1 MNCKSCSAALEDGAH
16 FCTECGAPVRLACP
30 SCGADNPPAA
40 KFCKQCGSH
49 FAAPVETAGA
59 TPASAPAAAHAE
71 PATASEHPPGVVGER
86 RHLTVL
92 FSDLANSTHIASQLD
107 PEDWQEMAADYQRE
121 AGAAMRRFGGYVAK
135 FLGDGVLVLF
145 GWPEAHEDDAER
157 AVRAGLAV
165 IDAMQSINAKFS
177 ARGLPALSVRVGIHT
192 GPVVI
197 GTGGG
202 DAADV
207 FGDTPNVAARVQSEA
222 EPNTLFI
229 TRAVQALV
237 AGRFIVEERGARAM
251 KGVAQPM
258 ELYRVVQA
266 NVAHGGF
273 RVSAGAALTPLVGRD
288 HELELLCSRWE
299 RVREGEGQFVTI
311 VGEPGIGKSR
321 LIEEFRARIGSAPHL
336 WIQCAGEALFQNTA
350 FYAISQSLKQGF
362 LWRGDESDEE
372 QVKTLDLSMQTAGV
386 NVEENVP
393 IVARMLGMPVPHK
406 YPPVVIPPDQERK
419 QLLGALIAWVF
430 GVSRLQPVAIVLEGL
445 HWIDPSTMELT
456 QLLAEQGATVPL
468 MMIVTSRPDFRP
480 PWSPRAHHAQLILSR
495 LTAAEERRMVAAMPE
510 SAALPHDVV
519 DTIVERAS
527 GIPFFI
533 EELTRLVLEGG
544 DRSSE
549 IPATLQDSLMAR
561 LDRLGPAK
569 EVAQIS
575 AVIGREFS
583 YEVLRAVS
591 GSSDGVLQE
600 MLGKLVDAE
609 IIYARGIPPAATY
622 RFRHALIH
630 DAAYE
635 ALLKSRR
642 RELHMIVARALREK
656 VPEIALAHPE
666 LVALHLGEAGA
677 TEEASLLWQQA
688 AGQAVARG
696 ALKEAEQHTRKA
708 IAALVTLAE
717 SPARAARELQLQI
730 ELMSQVIGTR
740 GMLSPDATQA
750 FARIHE
756 LSKSVEDPVPALLPM
771 WLVKSNAAETEAAKV
786 LSDEMLQLAY
796 HRADPGYRCWAHCTQ
811 TLSRHQ
817 LGDFAGVEEHL
828 RLTLESYDQSLHSGV
843 AEDPKL
849 IALAAASNAALLSGR
864 PDTALARA
872 REALT
877 LAESANRTWN
887 ILNARISLWLVYDL
901 RGEAELARQD
911 AQVLFD
917 LATRY
922 QLPNFVGLGKFCLGH
937 AYAIEND
944 SSAGIATMREGL
956 AEVVGA
962 GLRSLIPS
970 SLALLAE
977 VQSNSGDPEG
987 AIATVEDGLQ
997 ASESLKVFV
1006 PELLRVRAEARL
1018 KMAAAG
1024 DAEAARQAEQDLRES
1039 IALSQAMGAKLFEL
1053 FAAASL
1059 ARVCKERGEIAVAR
1073 DLLAPVYATFTEGLQ
1088 TPSISQV
1095 KTLLDELSLS

>member
-1 MNCKSCSAALEDGAH
+1 MNCKSCGAALEDDAH
-16 FCTECGAPVRLACP
+16 FCTECGAPVRIVCP
-30 SCGADNPPAA
+30 SCGADNPAAA
-40 KFCKQCGSH
+40 KFCKQCGNH
-49 FAAPVETAGA
+49 FAAPASAVAP
-59 TPASAPAAAHAE
+59 TPPAPAATYAA
-71 PATASEHPPGVVGER
+71 PTTASEHPPGVVGER

-107 PEDWQEMAADYQRE
+107 PEDWEEMAADYQRE
-121 AGAAMRRFGGYVAK
+121 AGDAMRRFGGYVAK
-135 FLGDGVLVLF
+135 FLGDGVLALF

-165 IDAMQSINAKFS
+165 IDAMQLINAKFS

-229 TRAVQALV
+229 THAVQALV
-237 AGRFIVEERGARAM
+237 AGRFIVEERGAHQM

-258 ELYRVVQA
+258 DLYRVVQA

-273 RVSAGAALTPLVGRD
+273 RISAGGEVTPLIGRD
-288 HELELLCSRWE
+288 HELQFLCSRWE
-299 RVREGEGQFVTI
+299 RVRDGEGQFITI
-311 VGEPGIGKSR
+311 IGEPGIGKSR
-321 LIEEFRARIGSAPHL
+321 LIEEFRARIGSEPHL
-336 WIQCAGEALFQNTA
+336 SMQCAGEALFQNTA
-350 FYAISQSLKQGF
+350 FYAITQTLKRGF
-362 LWRGDESDEE
+362 LWRGDESYEE
-372 QVKTLDLSMQTAGV
+372 QAKTLDLSMQLAGMDL
-386 NVEENVP
+386 EETVP
-393 IVARMLGMPVPHK
+393 IVARMLGMAVPPK
-406 YPPVVIPPDQERK
+406 YSPVVIPPDQERK
-419 QLLGALIAWVF
+419 QLLSALIAWVF
-430 GVSRLQPVAIVLEGL
+430 GVSRLQPLVIVLEAL
-445 HWIDPSTMELT
+445 HWVDPSTMELV

-468 MMIVTSRPDFRP
+468 MMMVTSRPDFRP
-480 PWSPRAHHAQLILSR
+480 PWPPRVHHAQITLSR
-495 LTAAEERRMVAAMPE
+495 LTAADERRMIAAMPE
-510 SAALPHDVV
+510 SAAVPQEVV

-527 GIPFFI
+527 GIPFYI
-533 EELTRLVLEGG
+533 EELTRLVQEGG
-544 DRSSE
+544 GRSTE

-561 LDRLGPAK
+561 LDRLGPAR
-569 EVAQIS
+569 EIAQIS

-591 GSSDGVLQE
+591 GLPDGILQE
-600 MLGKLVDAE
+600 MLRKLVDAE

-622 RFRHALIH
+622 QFRHALMH

-642 RELHMIVARALREK
+642 RELHMTVARALREK
-656 VPEIALAHPE
+656 VPQIASAHPE
-666 LVALHLGEAGA
+666 LVAVHLAEAGA
-677 TEEASLLWQQA
+677 TDEASLLWQRA
-688 AGQAVARG
+688 AGQAVERG

-708 IAALVTLAE
+708 IAALATLAE
-717 SPARAARELQLQI
+717 SPARAARELQLQV
-730 ELMSQVIGTR
+730 ELMSQIIGAR
-740 GMLSPDATQA
+740 GMLSSDATQP

-786 LSDEMLQLAY
+786 LSDEMLALAY
-796 HRADPGYRCWAHCTQ
+796 NRDDPGYRCWAHCTQ
-811 TLSRHQ
+811 TLSCHQ

-828 RLTLESYDQSLHSGV
+828 RLTLESYDEALHSGV

-849 IALAAASNAALLSGR
+849 IALAAASNAALVSGR

-872 REALT
+872 LEALA
-877 LAESANRTWN
+877 LAERANRPWD
-887 ILNARISLWLVYDL
+887 ILNVRTALWRVYDL

-911 AQVLFD
+911 AQALFD
-917 LATRY
+917 LATQY
-922 QLPNFVGLGKFCLGH
+922 QMPNFVGLGEFCLGH
-937 AYAIEND
+937 ADAIENH

-956 AEVVGA
+956 AEFVAA

-977 VQSNSGDPEG
+977 VQSNSGDAEG

-997 ASESLKVFV
+997 ASQSLKVFV

-1018 KMAAAG
+1018 KMAAQAG
-1024 DAEAARQAEQDLRES
+1024 ENLTLAKADLKEA

-1053 FAAASL
+1053 FAATTL
-1059 ARVCKERGEIAVAR
+1059 ARIYKERGEKRAAR
-1073 DLLAPVYATFTEGLQ
+1073 DLLAPVYASFAEGLE
-1088 TPSISQV
+1088 TPAVRAV
-1095 KTLLDELSLS
+1095 KAFLDELSSS